1 VTVTGA
7 AIVLA
12 VQAVGVLLA
21 AALAGVAAASG
32 KSYQA
37 SSGIAITL
45 IGVGTAVALAFV
57 TLGLVR
63 VRHWSRTPALLTQL
77 FSGIVGIYLV
87 QGGRYLWGV
96 GALVLAAAG
105 FAFLLSPASFR
116 ALSFGPRDR

>member
-1 VTVTGA
+1 
-7 AIVLA
+7 VLA

-21 AALAGVAAASG
+21 ASLAGLATGAG
-32 KSYQA
+32 KSYQV

-45 IGVGTAVALAFV
+45 IGLGTAVALAFV
-57 TLGLVR
+57 ARGLIR

-87 QGGRYLWGV
+87 QGGRYPWGV

-105 FAFLLSPASFR
+105 FVLLLAPASFR
-116 ALSFGPRDR
+116 ALSFGPQDR